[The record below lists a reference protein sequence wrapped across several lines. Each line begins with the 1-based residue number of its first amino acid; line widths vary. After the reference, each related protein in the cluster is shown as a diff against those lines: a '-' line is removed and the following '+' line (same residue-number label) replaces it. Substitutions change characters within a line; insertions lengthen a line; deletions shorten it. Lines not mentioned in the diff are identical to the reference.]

1 MSRPLTGAVLAVSAA
16 VLAAIAAALL
26 PSDLQRLSLGL
37 FALAVAASV
46 GGATLLVADGIRRRS
61 ARRVAAAAAGS
72 SLSRLEYLPA
82 VTTGARKLQ
91 WRGGRYLVGSRTGAP
106 DAEARG
112 HAADVVGAA
121 HCPGGVQHLR
131 GSGYPRPASNTRQP
145 QIDEAEASPRAS

>member
-1 MSRPLTGAVLAVSAA
+1 MSRPLTGAALALSAA
-16 VLAAIAAALL
+16 LPAAIAAALL

-37 FALAVAASV
+37 FAFAVTASV
-46 GGATLLVADGIRRRS
+46 GAAILLVADRIRRRS

-72 SLSRLEYLPA
+72 PLSRLEYLPA

-91 WRGGRYLVGSRTGAP
+91 WQGGRYLVGSRTGAP

-112 HAADVVGAA
+112 HAEDLVGAA
-121 HCPGGVQHLR
+121 QSPGGVQHLT
-131 GSGYPRPASNTRQP
+131 GSGYPRPASNTKQP